1 MSVAVPF
8 RAEYVAAFVAHLAER
23 EERTLYRAWELG
35 REAVVSGLG
44 VMDLAEA
51 HHEALLAGF
60 RQETDVF
67 ATTRAARD
75 FLLESL
81 SAFEMERRGMTEER
95 AEARAERRRAA
106 VVRRLS
112 GFFADASL
120 SRDGKESAHEILHLL
135 AEQAREL
142 VGGAC
147 CVATLSA
154 GDGVP
159 DARAAS
165 YAEADAAWGARL
177 ALSDL
182 SALEERLRASGAT
195 AARDARAAGPDG
207 ALLALR
213 ASGDGD
219 GDRPAAAARS
229 WLAVKLSAL
238 DGRPMG
244 FVHVFHHRPRAF
256 AAADE
261 AVLVHLAQM
270 AAAAIE
276 RTALYA

>member
-1 MSVAVPF
+1 VTATVPF
-8 RAEYVAAFVAHLAER
+8 RSAYVAAFLAHLSER
-23 EERTLYRAWELG
+23 DERTLYAAWELG
-35 REAVVSGLG
+35 RDAMVSGVG

-51 HHEALLAGF
+51 HHDALIAGL
-60 RQETDVF
+60 RNETDVF

-81 SAFEMERRGMTEER
+81 SAFEMERRGMTEAR
-95 AEARAERRRAA
+95 ADAEAERRRAA
-106 VVRRLS
+106 IVRRLS
-112 GFFADASL
+112 SFFADASL
-120 SRDGKESAHEILHLL
+120 SVDGSASAHEILHLL

-154 GDGVP
+154 GVGVP

-182 SALEERLRASGAT
+182 ASLEELLRAT
-195 AARDARAAGPDG
+195 ASVVRADPRDLDTGVA
-207 ALLALR
+207 
-213 ASGDGD
+213 GDG
-219 GDRPAAAARS
+219 AAARS
-229 WLAVKLSAL
+229 WLGVALTAL
-238 DGRPMG
+238 DGRTIG
-244 FVHVFHHRPRAF
+244 FVHVFDHRPRAF
-256 AAADE
+256 AADDE

-270 AAAAIE
+270 ASAAVE
-276 RTALYA
+276 RTELYA